1 MLIEVLSRIQFAFTV
16 SFHILFPSFS
26 IGLVTF
32 IAIFEGIWLK
42 TRNPHYLHICK
53 FWTKVLAL
61 TFGMGVVS
69 GIVMEFQFGT
79 NWSKFAYMVGDVL
92 GVLFT
97 YEVLTAFFI
106 EAGFLG
112 VMFFG
117 WNRVGPRLHYLA
129 TLLVLFGVT
138 FSAFWI
144 LSANS
149 WMQTPAGVVLDGD
162 KFAVTS
168 WWNVI
173 FNPLLWP
180 RYLHMLLAAYISTS
194 LVIAAISA
202 YYLLKQQHL
211 EFARTCF
218 SFVMWA
224 LLVLLPIQIFL
235 GDSAGLNVHQYQP
248 IKTAAMEGVWETQYG
263 APLLLF
269 ALPDQAAEKNY
280 FELKIPKLASLL
292 NTHELNGEL
301 VGLKSVPAVDRPP
314 VFVVFWS
321 FRVMVGLAGIIFLLA
336 ITGCIL
342 RYAKKLYDYPIFLKF
357 CILSAPLGFICVI
370 TGWFTAEFGRQ
381 PWVVYHYLRT
391 MDAHSPINLHHVLI
405 SLAMIIVVYGIIFGV
420 FYFKYFFRIVQA
432 GPIASEKTVDRTFA
446 YMSPSAIKK

>member
-1 MLIEVLSRIQFAFTV
+1 MLMLIEVLSRIQFAFTV

-149 WMQTPAGVVLDGD
+149 WMQTPAGVG
-162 KFAVTS
+162 
-168 WWNVI
+168 
-173 FNPLLWP
+173 
-180 RYLHMLLAAYISTS
+180 
-194 LVIAAISA
+194 
-202 YYLLKQQHL
+202 
-211 EFARTCF
+211 
-218 SFVMWA
+218 
-224 LLVLLPIQIFL
+224 
-235 GDSAGLNVHQYQP
+235 GG
-248 IKTAAMEGVWETQYG
+248 GG
-263 APLLLF
+263 
-269 ALPDQAAEKNY
+269 
-280 FELKIPKLASLL
+280 KILSY
-292 NTHELNGEL
+292 EL
-301 VGLKSVPAVDRPP
+301 VGGSFFFFFFFFETKRRGG
-314 VFVVFWS
+314 VVE
-321 FRVMVGLAGIIFLLA
+321 AGIIL
-336 ITGCIL
+336 
-342 RYAKKLYDYPIFLKF
+342 D
-357 CILSAPLGFICVI
+357 V
-370 TGWFTAEFGRQ
+370 
-381 PWVVYHYLRT
+381 
-391 MDAHSPINLHHVLI
+391 
-405 SLAMIIVVYGIIFGV
+405 IFG
-420 FYFKYFFRIVQA
+420 
-432 GPIASEKTVDRTFA
+432 
-446 YMSPSAIKK
+446 